1 MKMKEIKYNFPY
13 YNSGKATYYQ
23 WFSLIVVFQEEPSD
37 KEKEKIKN
45 NAPLPFGEIYFEE
58 EYMTALNDGNIHVEI
73 SKAYKTEDGKY
84 MENEFEEWV
93 EFVAADSQVEAF
105 NLDIERWLNEAH
117 QISPIYFVFKNDD
130 ELHGTKITEY
140 SSWHQ
145 WSLQQYKTILPYFET
160 EINNGYDYYDFSEK
174 ANVIQKILTK
184 VEDIS
189 NLEEKHINFL
199 YPGKLEFKAFEKD
212 NIKPLQSITNNNYA
226 EKVIKLFNKKLKKR
240 HSAYINK
247 YAGVF
252 LSFETLVNKGTF
264 ETLNVILFKYFD
276 DIDSTIFKKIAAN
289 LTSTNIANSFAEK
302 GFKLVYEEK
311 YKKAVKL
318 FTKLLMASAEP
329 SVESGFYTNVLWV
342 LQNDNT
348 GIPVNKGLNQL
359 ALQKCLPKGKEYPA
373 IYFNACCLY
382 VEMEDHE
389 KAYKMIEIALANYF
403 DAQTMLQQTINE
415 PMFKV
420 FRKKT
425 AVIHLL
431 ENYKPEPKTNP
442 EPRLI
447 SYSIAFHL
455 YDITTIKNNLG
466 HTTNF
471 TTIILINGH
480 VETLGEFTDIYNH
493 LLPEIEKIKTNRRP
507 LVLVNGNLTAKSIG
521 VYGDEYIVVM
531 GKIICDNINQKD
543 IIEVGETN
551 FEYVPLTAK
560 RHHE

>member
-1 MKMKEIKYNFPY
+1 MKAPYNFLFF
-13 YNSGKATYYQ
+13 NAGKASYYE

-37 KEKEKIKN
+37 KEKEKIKK
-45 NAPLPFGEIYFEE
+45 NAPLPFGEIDFEE
-58 EYMTALNDGNIHVEI
+58 EYMSALNDINVHAEI
-73 SKAYKTEDGKY
+73 SKAYKTKDGKY
-84 MENEFEEWV
+84 MLNEFEESV
-93 EFVAADSQVEAF
+93 GFVSSDSQVEAF
-105 NLDIERWLNEAH
+105 NLDIERWLNKAH
-117 QISPIYFVFKNDD
+117 QISPICFAFKNDD
-130 ELHGTKITEY
+130 EPHGTKITEY
-140 SSWHQ
+140 SKWHQ

-160 EINNGYDYYDFSEK
+160 EINNGYDKYDFSEK
-174 ANVIQKILTK
+174 ANVIQNILTK
-184 VEDIS
+184 VEEIS
-189 NLEEKHINFL
+189 NLEEKHIKFL

-226 EKVIKLFNKKLKKR
+226 EKVIQLFNKKLKKK

-247 YAGVF
+247 YADVF
-252 LSFETLVNKGTF
+252 LSFETLVYKGTF
-264 ETLNVILFKYFD
+264 GTLNVILFKHFD
-276 DIDSTIFKKIAAN
+276 DIDSDIFKKIATN
-289 LTSTNIANSFAEK
+289 LTSINSANSFASK
-302 GFKLVYEEK
+302 GFKLVNKRK

-318 FTKLLMASAEP
+318 FAKLLIAPAEP

-348 GIPVNKGLNQL
+348 GIPVNKELNQL
-359 ALQKCLPKGKEYPA
+359 TLQKCLPKGKEYPA

-382 VEMEDHE
+382 VEMEDYQ
-389 KAYKMIEIALANYF
+389 KAYEMIEIALANYY
-403 DAQTMLQQTINE
+403 DAQTMLQQIINE

-466 HTTNF
+466 HTINF
-471 TTIILINGH
+471 TTIVLINGH
-480 VETLGEFTDIYNH
+480 VETERELTDLCNH
-493 LLPEIEKIKTNRRP
+493 LMPETEKIKTNRRP
-507 LVLVNGNLTAKSIG
+507 LILVNGNLTAKSIDI
-521 VYGDEYIVVM
+521 YGDEYIVVM
-531 GKIICDNINQKD
+531 GKITCDTINQKD
-543 IIEVGETN
+543 IIEVGDTN

-560 RHHE
+560 RHHEE